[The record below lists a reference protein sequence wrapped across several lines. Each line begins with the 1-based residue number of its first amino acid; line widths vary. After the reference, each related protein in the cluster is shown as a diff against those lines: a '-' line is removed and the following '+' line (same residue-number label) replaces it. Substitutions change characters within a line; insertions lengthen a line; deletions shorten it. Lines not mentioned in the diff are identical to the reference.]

1 MIVPLPPP
9 DGELTTKS
17 VPLGEGWLTG
27 PANCNSFTLLDI
39 LNLFAKFL
47 HFCFDREAGLLNR
60 QVSRFGKC
68 SICLAIELL
77 EQEVEHLSR
86 VAGSIKRFLKLR
98 QVTAQ
103 SHHLF
108 THVAAIRQVSNFLGQ
123 SHGIDFNNLS
133 STIQQFTN

>member
-47 HFCFDREAGLLNR
+47 HFCFDRQAGFLDG
-60 QVSRFGKC
+60 QVRRLRKRR
-68 SICLAIELL
+68 ICLAVKLL
-77 EQEVEHLSR
+77 EQKLQHLCR
-86 VAGSIKRFLKLR
+86 LACAITRFLKLR
-98 QVTAQ
+98 KV
-103 SHHLF
+103 
-108 THVAAIRQVSNFLGQ
+108 
-123 SHGIDFNNLS
+123 
-133 STIQQFTN
+133 